1 MASWLWRRQ
10 PGPPA
15 PWVSTFAPW
24 LALRGP
30 GPCHLE
36 PGNAEAFR
44 NCHLV
49 PPTRILGGCMCR
61 PRPAGKAWVS
71 GSHAAGRGHPNAQ
84 QSGLMFG
91 WEARLWAVFPSMAS
105 SRPTRVTCHG
115 GPVVVVAVFF
125 FCNAGG
131 GKQAGASHVP
141 RSSRRTGGQ
150 AGPGERA
157 GNGSRLWNTEV
168 LVFCSASLMLL
179 FPQFGDLV
187 LFHFRFFFN
196 AFIYFLKK
204 KERMEALLD
213 ARPSVGVFLIALS

>member
-15 PWVSTFAPW
+15 PWVSAFAPW
-24 LALRGP
+24 LALRSP

-125 FCNAGG
+125 FFAMLGVASRQAPVVSPALRGG
-131 GKQAGASHVP
+131 PEGRQGRASV
-141 RSSRRTGGQ
+141 RET
-150 AGPGERA
+150 GPGFGTQRSLYSA
-157 GNGSRLWNTEV
+157 QRL
-168 LVFCSASLMLL
+168 
-179 FPQFGDLV
+179 
-187 LFHFRFFFN
+187 
-196 AFIYFLKK
+196 
-204 KERMEALLD
+204 
-213 ARPSVGVFLIALS
+213 